1 MQADYYAKNVYG
13 ASVLHI
19 SAQGDQ
25 PAPLYYF
32 ARIKDMDINDVDNRG
47 TTPLHWACFSKSE
60 FALSYILAL
69 NPNLEVQDW
78 SGLTPLHLAIKSVG
92 DLKSTR
98 PVRALLLKGASRAA
112 TNKKGETCT
121 QMIKDD
127 VSHSMRKEL

>member
-69 NPNLEVQDW
+69 NPNLEV
-78 SGLTPLHLAIKSVG
+78 
-92 DLKSTR
+92 
-98 PVRALLLKGASRAA
+98 
-112 TNKKGETCT
+112 
-121 QMIKDD
+121 
-127 VSHSMRKEL
+127 

>member
-25 PAPLYYF
+25 PARLYYF

-69 NPNLEVQDW
+69 NPNLEV
-78 SGLTPLHLAIKSVG
+78 
-92 DLKSTR
+92 
-98 PVRALLLKGASRAA
+98 
-112 TNKKGETCT
+112 
-121 QMIKDD
+121 
-127 VSHSMRKEL
+127 

>member
-1 MQADYYAKNVYG
+1 
-13 ASVLHI
+13 
-19 SAQGDQ
+19 
-25 PAPLYYF
+25 
-32 ARIKDMDINDVDNRG
+32 MDINDVDNRG

-112 TNKKGETCT
+112 KNKKGESCA

-127 VSHSMRKEL
+127 VSDSMHKELE